1 MQKRSL
7 KPQRG
12 FFPQPTYLIGTFK
25 DNDTPNFALITWI
38 TFCSVEPPMLMFA
51 SRGKKLTREL
61 VEKRGVFS
69 ANLVTTKMMYMADY
83 FGNTSGYENNKCEDI
98 GVEYGEGNI
107 MKVPVLMESPWI
119 YECELVDII
128 EKGGGS
134 IYIGE
139 IKNILLDEAIADTAY
154 GKIDLL
160 TLDPLIYAPG
170 QYYNIETGLAS
181 VGYSKKVDND
191 QNRNEEN

>member
-12 FFPQPTYLIGTFK
+12 FFPQPSYLIGTYK
-25 DNDTPNFALITWI
+25 DDNTPNFALITWV

-83 FGNTSGYENNKCEDI
+83 FGTTSGYSKNKCDEI
-98 GVEYGEGNI
+98 AVKH
-107 MKVPVLMESPWI
+107 MKGCVLEVPVLLESPWL
-119 YECELVDII
+119 YECLLVDII
-128 EKGGGS
+128 EKGTGY
-134 IYIGE
+134 IYVGE
-139 IKNILLDEAIADTAY
+139 IKNIMVDETITDTTY
-154 GKIDLL
+154 GKIDLVKV
-160 TLDPLIYAPG
+160 DPLIYAPG
-170 QYYNIETGLAS
+170 QYYKIDSAIGS
-181 VGYSKKVDND
+181 VGYSTK
-191 QNRNEEN
+191 ENS